1 MTESDDNIILEGDFI
16 MNSSVKKIV
25 MTFLAVA
32 TLSTSFS
39 IFASENS
46 EARRSNTAVIRFTGA
61 IVASPCVVEANA
73 NKVETKCWS
82 DNGKLETASADIRKL
97 KNQEMLLPNQKGT
110 QQFNW
115 INKDKTLGIYK
126 IKYD

>member
-1 MTESDDNIILEGDFI
+1 
-16 MNSSVKKIV
+16 MNSSVKKMV
-25 MTFLAVA
+25 MTFLAVTA
-32 TLSTSFS
+32 LSSSFS
-39 IFASENS
+39 IVASENS
-46 EARRSNTAVIRFTGA
+46 ETKRSSTGVIRFTGA

-73 NKVETKCWS
+73 NKVETKCWN

-97 KNQEMLLPNQKGT
+97 KNKEMLLPNQKGT

-115 INKDKTLGIYK
+115 INKDKTLGIYT